1 MYKTVSSSL
10 NLISNTLVP
19 RKQDRSWD
27 NVCDHFLES
36 LVSPLQ

>member
-1 MYKTVSSSL
+1 MYKTVGSSL
-10 NLISNTLVP
+10 NLFSNTLVP

-27 NVCDHFLES
+27 NVYVHFLEP